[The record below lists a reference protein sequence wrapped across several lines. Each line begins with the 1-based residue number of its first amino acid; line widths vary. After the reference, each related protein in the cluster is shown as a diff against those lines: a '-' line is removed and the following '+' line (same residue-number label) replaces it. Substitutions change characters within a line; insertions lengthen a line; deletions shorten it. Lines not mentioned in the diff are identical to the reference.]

1 MTFVFMLNN
10 WFSCSLLFTC
20 WLGKTKLMNSYILTV
35 AWDKTVSLRSGYYF
49 IQYVF
54 FFPIHRQYKERWQC
68 HIPFLFI
75 RMSYVA
81 HLFIRTHIWVKNEI
95 LRTSEKQEEKREC
108 NRATEEKRECNKI
121 IFIIILPNQIYHSPC
136 PNLFEYVCAR
146 ACVCNNFL

>member
-1 MTFVFMLNN
+1 MLNN

-54 FFPIHRQYKERWQC
+54 FSLFTTNTRSDDSVTFHFYLSGWVMLHIFLSERIFEW
-68 HIPFLFI
+68 
-75 RMSYVA
+75 RMRFWGPVSN
-81 HLFIRTHIWVKNEI
+81 KNI
-95 LRTSEKQEEKREC
+95 S
-108 NRATEEKRECNKI
+108 RATEEKRECNQI

-136 PNLFEYVCAR
+136 PNLFEYVCAC